1 MVEGPAI
8 VQMALLPLP
17 KYTLERK
24 PVKSHIRPCLSLL
37 LLGLLVLGGCSTSPT
52 ADDSGG
58 GGGGKKGRGGKGG
71 GGNNAPQ
78 PVDVA
83 VAKLRDVPI
92 DINVVGAVE
101 AYKTISVKSQVS
113 GILTD
118 MYFNEGDMVKKGQ
131 KLFTVDPR
139 PYEAQLAQ
147 AEANLKK
154 DQAQLGQAEAN
165 MKRDSANQ
173 KYTRDSADRYARLL
187 ADGVVSKDQAEQL
200 NSQADALS
208 QGLSADQAAIDSA
221 RAQIQADQ
229 ANIDNLKVQL
239 SYSTVRAEL
248 DGRTGN
254 ISVKLGNLLA
264 PNTVEVTTINQV
276 QPIYVTF

>member
-1 MVEGPAI
+1 
-8 VQMALLPLP
+8 
-17 KYTLERK
+17 
-24 PVKSHIRPCLSLL
+24 
-37 LLGLLVLGGCSTSPT
+37 
-52 ADDSGG
+52 
-58 GGGGKKGRGGKGG
+58 
-71 GGNNAPQ
+71 
-78 PVDVA
+78 

-276 QPIYVTF
+276 QPIYVTFSVPESNLADVAVFGRPTSARAGEASG